1 MDNYDFD
8 MGNYQG
14 DRADDPV
21 VRESILRQ
29 AAEEILWD
37 SVETVPPELDDF

>member
-14 DRADDPV
+14 DWADDPV